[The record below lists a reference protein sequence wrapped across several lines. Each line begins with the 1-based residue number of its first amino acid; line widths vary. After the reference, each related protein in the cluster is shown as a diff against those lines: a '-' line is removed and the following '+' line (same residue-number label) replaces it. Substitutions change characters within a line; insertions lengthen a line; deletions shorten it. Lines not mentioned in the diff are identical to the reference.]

1 MKLKLIIIL
10 LSGAIFS
17 SCNST
22 TLISNGGFSDVSLN
36 VDSDKFEI
44 KRLDELNYG
53 GTAFWGIPQET
64 QNTKGIVVRFNG
76 IELGRNGRLA
86 PILSLIG
93 YNAIFTTTIYSS
105 LYSQGVDAP
114 LFWSLLISMPISGA
128 LNNFAWSN
136 SAMQS
141 ASWNVNQNLLLYN
154 PDVDVF
160 LNPKYEVK
168 SSFTLWKQ
176 EAWIKANV
184 MGATLKAD

>member
-44 KRLDELNYG
+44 KRLDELNYS
-53 GTAFWGIPQET
+53 GTAFWGIPQKT

-86 PILSLIG
+86 LILSLIG

-105 LYSQGVDAP
+105 LYSQGVDVP
-114 LFWSLLISMPISGA
+114 LFWSLLISVPISGA

-176 EAWIKANV
+176 ESWIKANV